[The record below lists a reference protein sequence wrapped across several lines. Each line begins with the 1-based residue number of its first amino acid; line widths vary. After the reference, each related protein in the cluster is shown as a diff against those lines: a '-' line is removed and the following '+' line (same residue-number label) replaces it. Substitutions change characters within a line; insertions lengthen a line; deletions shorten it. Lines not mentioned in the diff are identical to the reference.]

1 VCRRTD
7 ALAKN
12 QWNNFTDTMFVYTNP
27 NNNENLALTEDELI
41 DLLNLSGDSPST
53 DIISGV
59 LQTNFGNI
67 LDGNNPVIS
76 AEIKMNGTQR
86 FDRISGRYFNLVQV
100 YQHHTSTPVSGVNV
114 YSFAINPEEH

>member
-1 VCRRTD
+1 VGHGDVKVSLSGFNHPVKELIWVCRRTD

-12 QWNNFTDTMFVYTNP
+12 QWNNFTDTMFVYSNP
-27 NNNENLALTEDELI
+27 NDNAQLALTEDELI

-53 DIISGV
+53 DLISGV

-76 AEIKMNGTQR
+76 AELKMNGT
-86 FDRISGRYFNLVQV
+86 
-100 YQHHTSTPVSGVNV
+100 
-114 YSFAINPEEH
+114 

>member
-1 VCRRTD
+1 
-7 ALAKN
+7 
-12 QWNNFTDTMFVYTNP
+12 MFVYTNP
-27 NNNENLALTEDELI
+27 NNNESLALTEDELI

-59 LQTNFGNI
+59 LQTNFGNV

-76 AEIKMNGTQR
+76 AKINMNGTDR

-100 YQHHTSTPVSGVNV
+100 Y
-114 YSFAINPEEH
+114 